1 MNYGRK
7 QKPTLEPNHQ
17 HCNHC
22 ADSHCNY
29 LRPEPVLNRREGE
42 TMKHAQIISALVL
55 LTTGVILSFIG
66 FFTEPVGEISDSV
79 LWYFAQTLIYA
90 GSVFGLKAYVDKMI
104 SSGSL
109 KRPGE

>member
-1 MNYGRK
+1 
-7 QKPTLEPNHQ
+7 
-17 HCNHC
+17 
-22 ADSHCNY
+22 
-29 LRPEPVLNRREGE
+29 
-42 TMKHAQIISALVL
+42 MKHAQIISALVL

-90 GSVFGLKAYVDKMI
+90 GSVFGLKAYVDKML
-104 SSGSL
+104 SSGPF

>member
-1 MNYGRK
+1 
-7 QKPTLEPNHQ
+7 
-17 HCNHC
+17 
-22 ADSHCNY
+22 
-29 LRPEPVLNRREGE
+29 
-42 TMKHAQIISALVL
+42 MKHAQTLSALVL

-104 SSGSL
+104 SSGSF
-109 KRPGE
+109 KKPGNKKQTSPTLGRAGFLVF